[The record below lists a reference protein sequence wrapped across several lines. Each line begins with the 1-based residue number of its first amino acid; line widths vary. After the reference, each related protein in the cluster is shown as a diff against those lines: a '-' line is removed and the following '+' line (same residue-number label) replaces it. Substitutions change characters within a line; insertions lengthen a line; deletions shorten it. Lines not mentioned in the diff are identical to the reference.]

1 MGKPTN
7 TRSAGCAVT
16 TSNCVVWQGPDL
28 CCIDLCHGDSISE
41 VINEIAKKI
50 CKIFEMLDV
59 QSYDLSELLTTECGP
74 ANFVELVQFLID
86 QVAAIKNNPNGVTST
101 ASGCP
106 DCDIAVAACFQE
118 RYGQVM
124 SLTDYVTALG
134 TKICEQDVV
143 IQTQNN
149 AIAQLTQRIANMQA
163 QLDLLI
169 GG

>member
-28 CCIDLCHGDSISE
+28 CCIDLCHGDTISE
-41 VINEIAKKI
+41 VIDAIAKKI

-59 QSYDLSELLTTECGP
+59 QSYDLSELITTECP
-74 ANFVELVQFLID
+74 PENFVELIQFLID
-86 QVAAIKNNPNGVTST
+86 QVAKIKTGTSVAT
-101 ASGCP
+101 GGTSGCP
-106 DCDIAVAACFQE
+106 ECDMAVAACFQQQ
-118 RYGQVM
+118 YGTVISM
-124 SLTDYVTALG
+124 TEYVTAIGAKL
-134 TKICEQDVV
+134 CDQQVL

-149 AIAQLTQRIANMQA
+149 ALAQMQQQIAALQA
-163 QLDLLI
+163 QVNLLI

>member
-28 CCIDLCHGDSISE
+28 CCINLCHGDTISD
-41 VINEIAKKI
+41 VINELAKKI

-59 QSYDLSELLTTECGP
+59 QSYDLSELINTECPP
-74 ANFVELVQFLID
+74 ANFVELIQLLID
-86 QVAAIKNNPNGVTST
+86 TIAKVNTGTSVTT
-101 ASGCP
+101 DGTNGCP
-106 DCDIAVAACFQE
+106 ECEMAVATCFQQQ
-118 RYGQVM
+118 YGAVM
-124 SLTDYVTALG
+124 SMTEYITAIGAKL
-134 TKICEQDVV
+134 CDQQVL

-149 AIAQLTQRIANMQA
+149 ALAQMQQQIAALQA
-163 QLDLLI
+163 QVNLLI

>member
-59 QSYDLSELLTTECGP
+59 QSYDLSELLTTECAP
-74 ANFVELVQFLID
+74 ANFVELIQFLID
-86 QVAAIKNNPNGVTST
+86 QVVAIKNNPNAVATT

-106 DCDIAVAACFQE
+106 DCDVAVAACFQA

-134 TKICEQDVV
+134 TKICDQEVI

-149 AIAQLTQRIANMQA
+149 AIAQLTQRITNMQA